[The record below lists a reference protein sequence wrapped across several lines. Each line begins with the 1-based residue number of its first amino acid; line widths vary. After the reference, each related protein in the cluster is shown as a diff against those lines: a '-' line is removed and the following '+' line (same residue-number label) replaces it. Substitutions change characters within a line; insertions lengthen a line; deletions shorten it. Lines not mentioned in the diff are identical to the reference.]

1 MVHDPRTLTLQ
12 AALQAYF
19 EQCSQG
25 VWVEMFR
32 LAHVRA
38 KSDNMT
44 ITEAIEAELSLRL
57 KAD

>member
-1 MVHDPRTLTLQ
+1 MVHDPRTL
-12 AALQAYF
+12 ALQAYF

-38 KSDNMT
+38 KADNMT
-44 ITEAIEAELSLRL
+44 ITQAIEAELSLRL
-57 KAD
+57 KAE